1 MKIFSVIVCYNP
13 EIVNLSNLCRVLSLS
28 EVNIILVDNT
38 EISFIEDISNSF
50 GAELIKLD
58 KNSGIAK
65 AQNIGI
71 TYALENNAEV
81 VVFFDQDSV
90 IENDFIA
97 NLIKPLTNI
106 GTAMVVSPVFFDE
119 KQGFRFPSYRLN
131 KFGLLKRIKVIEN
144 DEMYDVDMII
154 SSGSAATKTTF
165 DIVGLMNE
173 EYFIDFVD
181 TEWILR
187 CRAKKIPVKVISSA
201 IMKHSIGDKSINLR
215 FMRIFIHSPIRSYYK
230 VRNSFLFFR
239 NKDVPLMMGIKEI
252 FSALIHNFLT
262 IIVSENK
269 SEYLK
274 NYFRAIKDG
283 LLGITG
289 KKI

>member
-13 EIVNLSNLCRVLSLS
+13 EIANLSNLCRVLSINEIS
-28 EVNIILVDNT
+28 IILVDNT
-38 EISFIEDISNSF
+38 EVSYIEDMATSF
-50 GAELIKLD
+50 GAELINL
-58 KNSGIAK
+58 NENLGIAK

-71 TYALENNAEV
+71 THALKNNAEL

-106 GTAMVVSPVFFDE
+106 YTPMVVSPVFFDE

-131 KFGLLKRIKVIEN
+131 KFGLLKKIGVVDN
-144 DEMYDVDMII
+144 AEMYDVDMII
-154 SSGSAATKTTF
+154 SSGSAVTKTTF
-165 DIVGLMNE
+165 DTVGLMNE
-173 EYFIDFVD
+173 DYFIDFVD

-201 IMKHSIGDKSINLR
+201 IMKHSIGDKSINLK
-215 FMRIFIHSPIRSYYK
+215 FMRVFIHSPVRSYYK
-230 VRNSFLFFR
+230 VRNSFLFFKC
-239 NKDVPLMMGIKEI
+239 KDVPLMLGLKEI
-252 FSALIHNFLT
+252 TSALVHNFLT
-262 IIVSENK
+262 IIVAENRW
-269 SEYLK
+269 EYLK
-274 NYFRAIKDG
+274 NYFQAIKDG
-283 LLGITG
+283 LVGTTG